1 MQDLG
6 SNPTMAKAGQVW
18 PPSPLVHICIS
29 HCIELPPSQIC
40 CLAPQIWYAGRICT
54 EAAPELAIPEH
65 SSHHVFKRTLCGIVC
80 AKNSAGGVILP

>member
-29 HCIELPPSQIC
+29 HCLQLPPSQIC

-65 SSHHVFKRTLCGIVC
+65 TYSNAHT
-80 AKNSAGGVILP
+80 AGSYVQRILLEASYFHD